1 MAQTQELLPAHE
13 QDGPRPTPVAQ
24 PEGTEPEAVKKLREL
39 FAKGAPK
46 PADVLAILDAHRSDR
61 AAILAF
67 LHANA
72 GNGFVAQVM
81 AEADKLRLSFD
92 RRELVAGD
100 PSDPGDGYFIA
111 SQKEKGARWR
121 TADGGFTGSIDSKGL
136 DSRLRTGDDSSLHL
150 NVNKQKEAT
159 LGLERNDGEV
169 VGQLAGAYRGSDNWN
184 VGVRKPFELDDGAT
198 LTPELRHQVRPELG
212 AADVAALGYKDPN
225 TTADLYAGRH
235 ESGGFAAGLA
245 GSHRFDDRTSASGY
259 LDYSP
264 DIQRFGLGASHR
276 YSDQLTLSG
285 GLSHTERRHGD
296 DVTAASLSARY
307 RSENFVGSGDL
318 SYAHS
323 SMTGDSMRATAS
335 GDLRLAPNLYGGVF
349 GDLTAGP
356 DRPTGSLGAS
366 LTFTTTEKTALTAAG
381 IIDDRGNLETR
392 LEFDIFKK
400 RIDSVG
406 ALADNRKKALI
417 SLFVSYTQGGRM
429 GMLEDRYAAPQLG
442 TDMPAGAGTVG
453 AGIRIRF

>member
-1 MAQTQELLPAHE
+1 MAQTQDLLPAHE

-24 PEGTEPEAVKKLREL
+24 PETTEPEAIKKLREL

-46 PADVLAILDAHRSDR
+46 ASDVLAILDAHRSDR

-81 AEADKLRLSFD
+81 AEADKLRLSIP

-100 PSDPGDGYFIA
+100 PSDPTDGYFIA

-121 TADGGFTGSIDSKGL
+121 TADGDFTGTLNSQGL
-136 DSRLRTGDDSSLHL
+136 DSRLRTGDDTSLHL

-159 LGLERNDGEV
+159 LGLEQDGEV
-169 VGQLAGAYRGSDNWN
+169 LGQLAGAYRGSDNWN
-184 VGVRKPFELDDGAT
+184 VGLRRPFALDDGAT

-212 AADVAALGYKDPN
+212 AADVAALGYRDPT
-225 TTADLYAGRH
+225 TTAELYAGRH
-235 ESGGFAAGLA
+235 ESGGFAGGLT

-259 LDYSP
+259 LNYSP
-264 DIQRFGLGASHR
+264 DVQQLGLGGSHR

-296 DVTAASLSARY
+296 DVSAASLSARY
-307 RSENFVGSGDL
+307 RSPSFVGSTDL
-318 SYAHS
+318 SYTHGS
-323 SMTGDSMRATAS
+323 QSGDAFRGTAS
-335 GDLRLAPNLYGGVF
+335 GDLQLAPNLYGGMF
-349 GDLTAGP
+349 GDITAGP
-356 DRPTGSLGAS
+356 QPTAASLGAS
-366 LTFTTTEKTALTAAG
+366 LTFTPSEKTALTAAG

-392 LEFDIFKK
+392 LEFDIFKR

-417 SLFVSYTQGGRM
+417 SLFVSYNQGSRF
-429 GMLEDRYAAPQLG
+429 GMLEDRYGAPHLG
-442 TDMPAGAGTVG
+442 TDTPAGDGTVS
-453 AGIRIRF
+453 AGIRFRF

>member
-1 MAQTQELLPAHE
+1 MAQTQDLLPAHE

-24 PEGTEPEAVKKLREL
+24 PDVAEPESIKKLREL

-46 PADVLAILDAHRSDR
+46 AADVLAILDAHRSDR

-81 AEADKLRLSFD
+81 AEADKLRLSVG

-100 PSDPGDGYFIA
+100 PSDPDDGYFIA

-121 TADGGFTGSIDSKGL
+121 TADGGFTGSVNSKGL
-136 DSRLRTGDDSSLHL
+136 DSRLRTGDDTSLHL
-150 NVNKQKEAT
+150 NVNKQKEAS
-159 LGLERNDGEV
+159 LGLEQDGEV
-169 VGQLAGAYRGSDNWN
+169 LGQIAGAYRGSDNWN
-184 VGVRKPFELDDGAT
+184 VGVRKPFELDNGGT

-212 AADVAALGYKDPN
+212 AADVAALGYRDAS

-235 ESGGFAAGLA
+235 ESGGFAGGLT
-245 GSHRFDDRTSASGY
+245 GSHRFDDRTSASGF
-259 LDYSP
+259 LEHSP
-264 DIQRFGLGASHR
+264 DVTRFGLGVGHR
-276 YSDQLTLSG
+276 YSDQLSLSG
-285 GLSHTERRHGD
+285 GMSHTERRHGD
-296 DVTAASLSARY
+296 DVSALSLSARY
-307 RSENFVGSGDL
+307 RSENFVGASDL
-318 SYAHS
+318 SYSHGS
-323 SMTGDSMRATAS
+323 VSGDSMRATAS
-335 GDLRLAPNLYGGVF
+335 GDLQLAPHLYGGLF
-349 GDLTAGP
+349 GDVTATSGT
-356 DRPTGSLGAS
+356 DPTASLGAS
-366 LTFTTTEKTALTAAG
+366 LTFTPTEKTALTAAG

-406 ALADNRKKALI
+406 TLADNRKKALI
-417 SLFVSYTQGGRM
+417 SLFVSYTQGSRF

-442 TDMPAGAGTVG
+442 TDTPAGAGTVG